1 MSKGPFVEFAAG
13 EVILREGEA
22 ASALYI
28 IDSGHVAIVRDAAP
42 DTALAEL
49 GPGDFFGEMSILQE
63 QAHSATVRA
72 ASAVR
77 ALRID
82 AAAFHGV
89 LRENAEIGVQL
100 MRRLVLRLQASEQG
114 RRASRDIPT
123 PVAGLAAG
131 TPAAAPSVSA
141 AASTAPPAAVVAP
154 PPSAAP
160 SATAV
165 AAPSS
170 TTAAAVPAAPATAPG
185 ALILRHADG
194 DIVLPADKAELLV
207 GRPDPATGA
216 IPEINL
222 GPFDTTRTLSRR
234 HARMVRAG
242 EHWMLRE
249 EPGVGN
255 GTWVNGER
263 LQPEQ
268 SASVKIGDSL
278 RFGAIEVK
286 FVRG

>member
-13 EVILREGEA
+13 DVILREGET

-63 QAHSATVRA
+63 QAHSASARA
-72 ASAVR
+72 LSAVR

-100 MRRLVLRLQASEQG
+100 MRRLVLRLQVSEQG
-114 RRASRDIPT
+114 RRSARETPT
-123 PVAGLAAG
+123 PVVGLAS
-131 TPAAAPSVSA
+131 AAAPA
-141 AASTAPPAAVVAP
+141 AQPSPPVAAPQPPPAAPV
-154 PPSAAP
+154 
-160 SATAV
+160 
-165 AAPSS
+165 
-170 TTAAAVPAAPATAPG
+170 AAAVPAAPAPAARAVASEPAKPSPAAG
-185 ALILRHADG
+185 GLLLRHADG
-194 DIVLPADKAELLV
+194 DIPLQADKSELLV

-222 GPFDTTRTLSRR
+222 GPLDTSRTLSRR
-234 HARMVRAG
+234 HARLMRTGEQWMV
-242 EHWMLRE
+242 RE

-263 LQPEQ
+263 LRPDQ
-268 SASVKIGDSL
+268 SASLKIGDTL

>member
-1 MSKGPFVEFAAG
+1 MSKGPFVDFAAG
-13 EVILREGEA
+13 DVILREGEA

-114 RRASRDIPT
+114 RRSSRDTPT
-123 PVAGLAAG
+123 PVAGLASA
-131 TPAAAPSVSA
+131 TPAAPPQSAPTPPVAVPAPVSA
-141 AASTAPPAAVVAP
+141 APARASAPP
-154 PPSAAP
+154 
-160 SATAV
+160 
-165 AAPSS
+165 
-170 TTAAAVPAAPATAPG
+170 PAAPAAPPAPAAEPVVVPPG
-185 ALILRHADG
+185 ALVLRHADG
-194 DIVLPADKAELLV
+194 DIVLPADKTELLV

-222 GPFDTTRTLSRR
+222 GSLDTARTLSRR

-242 EHWMLRE
+242 ENWMVRE

-268 SASVKIGDSL
+268 SASVKIGDTL